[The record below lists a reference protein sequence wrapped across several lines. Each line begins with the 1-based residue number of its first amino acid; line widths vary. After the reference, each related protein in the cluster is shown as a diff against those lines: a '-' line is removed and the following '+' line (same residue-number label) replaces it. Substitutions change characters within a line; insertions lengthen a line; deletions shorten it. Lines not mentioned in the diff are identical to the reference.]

1 VDAQPTSPQARGAQA
16 AICPLCEHVQ
26 AGGAEC
32 EVCGRRLGTEL
43 AGHAEVA
50 ALEELVPTALSAGA
64 EVTGAP
70 LELLETTAFAWTGA
84 PAAERMVDLEGTLA
98 APVEVADDR
107 TPDIEAT
114 RLTPVDDAVELLAL
128 GVTCRYCQAE
138 ALPGEVLCVR
148 CGVRLPVPLAPELS
162 SAAGQAALCSCGAP
176 VRGSIC
182 PQCGARR
189 A

>member
-1 VDAQPTSPQARGAQA
+1 MDAQPIVPLARGALA

-26 AGGAEC
+26 VGGAEC
-32 EVCGRRLGTEL
+32 EVCGRLLGAAV
-43 AGHAEVA
+43 AGPAEVA
-50 ALEELVPTALSAGA
+50 TLPELVPTALTAGA
-64 EVTGAP
+64 EAAGAP
-70 LELLETTAFAWTGA
+70 LELLETTAFAWPSA
-84 PAAERMVDLEGTLA
+84 PAAERMADLEGTLA
-98 APVEVADDR
+98 APVEVTDDR